1 MTAEIILGLVFLVLS
16 VAVSTSFIILLISSS
31 EFDEYLEP
39 LDPKDFVF
47 IEIFGVGFKI
57 LKIIK
62 FDFKTAMARKTRD
75 HIVSLYGEKYADYYL
90 QVYYAQ
96 KISLSYFIFAAISA
110 VAAMMDGTNRILFF
124 VMGIVVFGIVYYF
137 YSQATERKIKTRS
150 EQFALEFPN
159 AVSTIALLVNSGMIL
174 RDAWKEVAFSG
185 ESLLSYEMRKVNED
199 IANGISEADA
209 LYGFANRC
217 STPEIKKFTS
227 IIVQGLEK
235 GSKDLADALQ
245 NQNNELWESKKQ
257 RTLKKGE
264 LASGK
269 LLVPLIIMF
278 MGVLILIMV
287 PIMSNLNLDI

>member
-124 VMGIVVFGIVYYF
+124 VMGIVVFGVVYYF

>member
-1 MTAEIILGLVFLVLS
+1 MTTEIILGLVFLVLS
-16 VAVSTSFIILLISSS
+16 VIVSTSFIILLVSSS

-124 VMGIVVFGIVYYF
+124 VMGIVVFAVVYYF

-245 NQNNELWESKKQ
+245 NQNNELWETKKQ

-269 LLVPLIIMF
+269 LLIPLIIMF

>member
-1 MTAEIILGLVFLVLS
+1 MTTEIILGLVFLVLS
-16 VAVSTSFIILLISSS
+16 VIVSTSFIILLVSSS

-124 VMGIVVFGIVYYF
+124 VMGIVVFAVVYYF

-269 LLVPLIIMF
+269 LLIPLIIMF